1 MNFAMEGKKMRR
13 TGFLPVFLCGGLL
26 AAAVPVLNMAVR
38 AEIYQ
43 GLDGSPVRI
52 LLDAN
57 WQLMAMFNV
66 LLAVLG
72 ACILYHTEY
81 ADHAIRKMC
90 TLPGKERRLFSGKA
104 ALLTLMCILVLLTEA
119 AGIAF
124 CLQYWFEP
132 SREVWAEAAQS
143 FGYALLLTLPAAF
156 ISLFTASVCKNMWVS
171 LGIGVVCIFTATVIP
186 AGNFVLSL
194 FPYALPFRIY
204 GGTAENTARGFM
216 AAAVSEILAA
226 WVAEVIFLK
235 VRRNV

>member
-1 MNFAMEGKKMRR
+1 MSFTLECRKMKR
-13 TGFLPVFLCGGLL
+13 TGFMSAFLCGGLM

-38 AEIYQ
+38 SEIYQ

-57 WQLMAMFNV
+57 WQLMAMLNV

-81 ADHAIRKMC
+81 ADRAIWKMSV
-90 TLPGKERRLFSGKA
+90 LPKKEWKLFFGKA
-104 ALLTLMCILVLLTEA
+104 ALLTSMCILVLLTEA
-119 AGIAF
+119 AGVAF

-132 SREVWAEAAQS
+132 SREVWAEAVQS
-143 FGYALLLTLPAAF
+143 FGYALLLMLPAAF

-171 LGIGVVCIFTATVIP
+171 LGIGVVCVFTATVIP

-194 FPYALPFRIY
+194 FPFALPFRIY
-204 GGTAENTARGFM
+204 GGTAENTVRGFM
-216 AAAVSEILAA
+216 AAAVGEVLAA
-226 WVAEVIFLK
+226 WIAEVIFLK